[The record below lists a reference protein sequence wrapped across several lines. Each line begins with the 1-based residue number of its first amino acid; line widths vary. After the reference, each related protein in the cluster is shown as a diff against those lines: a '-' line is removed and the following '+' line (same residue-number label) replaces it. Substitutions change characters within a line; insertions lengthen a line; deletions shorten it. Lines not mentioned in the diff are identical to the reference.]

1 MHRRPLSVQLFF
13 VCVRFSDWKDVKK
26 KMHIQG
32 TQLEQSPD
40 YLEQETN
47 LQTHLNLIQKAHTC
61 TKSAQFIF
69 SLTFWF
75 NIYNN
80 NLH

>member
-1 MHRRPLSVQLFF
+1 
-13 VCVRFSDWKDVKK
+13 
-26 KMHIQG
+26 MHIQG

-40 YLEQETN
+40 YLELETN